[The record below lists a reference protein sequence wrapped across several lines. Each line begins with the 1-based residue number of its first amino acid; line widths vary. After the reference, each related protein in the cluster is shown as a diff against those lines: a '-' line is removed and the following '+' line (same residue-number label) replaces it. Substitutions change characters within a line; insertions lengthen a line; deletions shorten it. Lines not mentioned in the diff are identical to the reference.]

1 MPKNASAGEVIEA
14 TGDVMDRLQAEVDSF
29 LQRRGLR
36 HDAASHVLDLV
47 SEVGEIAKLVLE
59 ATDYGEEPLDVTR
72 DFAGE
77 VGDAAYS
84 LLALGTVLN
93 IDVGQALRAALDKYE
108 SRIAATGRPG
118 SGR

>member
-1 MPKNASAGEVIEA
+1 MQ
-14 TGDVMDRLQAEVDSF
+14 DLQADVAVF
-29 LQRRGLR
+29 LQRQGLR

-47 SEVGEIAKLVLE
+47 SEVGELSKLVLE
-59 ATDYGEEPLDVTR
+59 ATDYGQEPLDLSR

-84 LLALGTVLN
+84 LLTLATVL
-93 IDVGQALRAALDKYE
+93 DVDVEDALRAALEKYE
-108 SRIAATGRPG
+108 SRIAHTGRPG